1 MLSEYHKGHAFSAT
15 LSYSLIHR
23 YTQEL
28 LSRLLKNF
36 RLQFRRAEA
45 ISVLAITC
53 VISATSSLLSWSLVL
68 SPSIHYVAFLHLR
81 HSVSFMWYIVPC
93 LLHVVN
99 HFVSLYVPWCA

>member
-1 MLSEYHKGHAFSAT
+1 MLA
-15 LSYSLIHR
+15 
-23 YTQEL
+23 
-28 LSRLLKNF
+28 
-36 RLQFRRAEA
+36 
-45 ISVLAITC
+45 VTC

-99 HFVSLYVPWCA
+99 RLFHFMCRGALKSPRRHLVSG